1 MFMTSLFSRLSN
13 VSLTYK
19 FAAMFLAF
27 AIIPSL
33 ALFAVYL
40 YVKEYNA
47 QDSRR
52 TVLESAETLSELID
66 RNLFERYGDVQAFG
80 LNTSAWDSANWRK
93 PDAANP
99 LIQAMNGYAN
109 KYGFY
114 KLMIF
119 VDMQGKV
126 LAVNS
131 AKPDGKPIDSNFIY
145 DLDFSNA
152 SWFRKSVAGDFLKG
166 PTGLTGT
173 VVEQPAANELV
184 ARLYGDDGFTMVF
197 AAPVVTGSGQTI
209 GVWANFADF
218 SLVEEMVSATHAN
231 LKSFGYQTIDAM
243 VARPD
248 GTLLVDYDSQKIGEK
263 PYVRDIKEL
272 GATNLLSEGDAASK
286 AAADGQS
293 GVAEG
298 YTDGR
303 SELAVTAYLKSKG
316 ALGYPGAGWLIILSI
331 PASEVYG
338 TIDHA
343 ILMMITAM
351 LVTGALV
358 LVGGFLVG
366 RMTAAPIR
374 SVAEALTLIGGGNT
388 NVELKP
394 RGKDELGQMI
404 EASIMLKERVA
415 EAYRLQKMV
424 DDIPTG
430 VILAD
435 ARNDFRITYMNV
447 ASKQLLKPIESML
460 RKPADQLIGESID
473 IMHRDPGHVR
483 RIVGDPSRLPHSAT
497 IAVGGQKF
505 QLKVFAVRN
514 PDGSYAGPALN
525 WENVTK
531 QRELADNFETN
542 VKGVVDAV
550 AAAATE
556 MTASAQSLTVT
567 AEETSRQSTA
577 VAAASEQ
584 SNANVQT
591 VASAAEQLSASVA
604 EISRQVSKSV
614 SIASSAVEAARRTDE
629 TVQGLA
635 NAARKIGDVAK
646 LISDIAGQTN
656 LLALNATIEAARA
669 GEAGKGFAVVASE
682 VKNLANQ
689 TARATDEISAQIS
702 AIQSATDQSVEAIR
716 TIAGTIDEMS
726 HISTSISTAVT
737 EQGSATREIARS
749 VQEAASGSAQVSTNI
764 AGLSQ
769 AAAETG
775 TSASQV
781 LSASGE
787 LSQQAERL
795 RAEVDQFLAMV
806 RTG

>member
-1 MFMTSLFSRLSN
+1 MISLFDRIRD

-19 FAAMFLAF
+19 FAATFLAF
-27 AIIPSL
+27 AIIPSVV
-33 ALFAVYL
+33 LFGLYL
-40 YVKEYNA
+40 YVKEFNA
-47 QDSRR
+47 EDSRR
-52 TVLESAETLSELID
+52 TVLRSAEALSELID

-80 LNTSAWDSANWRK
+80 LNTSAWDAANWRR
-93 PDAANP
+93 PENANP

-131 AKPDGKPIDSNFIY
+131 AKPDGKPINSNFIY
-145 DLDFSNA
+145 DVDFSNA
-152 SWFRKSVAGDFLKG
+152 SWFRKAVAGEFLKG

-173 VVEQPAANELV
+173 VVEQPAASELV
-184 ARLYGDDGFTMVF
+184 ARLYGDDGFSMVF

-218 SLVEEMVSATHAN
+218 SLVEEMVAATHAN

-243 VARPD
+243 LARPD
-248 GTLLVDYDSQKIGEK
+248 GTLLVDYDSQKLGGK
-263 PYVRDIKEL
+263 AYVRDAKEL
-272 GATNLLSEGDAASK
+272 AVTNLLTEGDAASK
-286 AAADGQS
+286 AASEGKS

-303 SELAVTAYLKSKG
+303 AELSVTAYLKSKG
-316 ALGYPGAGWLIILSI
+316 ALGYPGAGWLVILSI

-343 ILMMITAM
+343 IMMMLTAM
-351 LVTGALV
+351 LVTGAGV
-358 LVGGFLVG
+358 LVGGYLIG
-366 RMTAAPIR
+366 RMTSAPIQ
-374 SVAEALTLIGGGNT
+374 SVAEALGQISKGNT
-388 NVELKP
+388 SIALKA

-404 EASIMLKERVA
+404 DASLVLRDKVA

-435 ARNDFRITYMNV
+435 ARDNFRITYMNE
-447 ASKQLLKPIESML
+447 SSRQLLKPLEKL
-460 RKPADQLIGESID
+460 LKKPIDQLVGESID
-473 IMHRDPGHVR
+473 IMHRDPEHVR
-483 RIVGDPSRLPHSAT
+483 RIVRDPSKLPHSAT
-497 IAVGGQKF
+497 ISVGDQKF

-514 PDGSYAGPALN
+514 QDGSYAGPALN

-531 QRELADNFETN
+531 QRALADNFEVN

-550 AAAATE
+550 ASAATE
-556 MTASAQSLTVT
+556 MTASSQSLSAT
-567 AEETSRQSTA
+567 AEETTRQSTA

-584 SNANVQT
+584 ANANVQT
-591 VASAAEQLSASVA
+591 VASAAEELSASVS

-614 SIASSAVEAARRTDE
+614 SIATSAVEAARKTDS

-689 TARATDEISAQIS
+689 TARATDEITAQIS
-702 AIQSATDQSVEAIR
+702 AIQSATDEAVDAIR
-716 TIAGTIDEMS
+716 AIAGTIDEMS
-726 HISTSISTAVT
+726 QISASISTAVG
-737 EQGSATREIARS
+737 EQGSATQEIARNI
-749 VQEAASGSAQVSTNI
+749 QEAANGSAAVSSNV
-764 AGLSQ
+764 AGLSRS
-769 AAAETG
+769 ASETG
-775 TSASQV
+775 SSAGQV
-781 LSASGE
+781 LEASSE

-795 RAEVDQFLAMV
+795 RKEVDQFLTMV
-806 RTG
+806 RAG